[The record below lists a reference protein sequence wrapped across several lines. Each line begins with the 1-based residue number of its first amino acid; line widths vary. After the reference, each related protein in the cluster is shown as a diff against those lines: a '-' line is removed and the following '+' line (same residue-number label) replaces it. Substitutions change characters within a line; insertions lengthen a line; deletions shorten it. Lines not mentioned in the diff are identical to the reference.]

1 VEVERASGRES
12 ENRIDTVS
20 EPDRRKYLTILS
32 LFAAAFMIFQIGVLR
47 ELRFQLNTIFTLA
60 PFLFS
65 SVIAFIGLGS
75 LTSRWIKG
83 DIKRVLRWAVT
94 ILPLI
99 LLPLFAVTILVA
111 TLFSPLQ
118 PQGVTGA
125 EYMSSVITA
134 FVLVAVL
141 GYGPVF
147 FLQGM
152 LFALYFR
159 EGRSTGILSSVYAV
173 DLLASGAGALVGGV
187 LLFVATPIQM
197 VIVASGILLINL
209 LIAAEY
215 LNISQR
221 LVVGEV
227 ILLLLLVLLEQTS
240 GVMQLAESLRW
251 RETGLAYSTWSPY
264 RRIDVLEDQE
274 RLQVY
279 TDGLMFHM
287 YEKDE
292 QAHWEDPRSL
302 PVRLMPTDL
311 GREPEV
317 LVIGAGT
324 GADVRIIR
332 DLHPGDPS
340 VVAVEIDGGFI
351 ETAQAF
357 DWLWDYY
364 RTAEIVV
371 EEGRYY
377 IENSDRQ
384 FDMVIYAYVDPQ
396 SAISKIGIPDANF
409 LYTDRAIRRAYERV
423 RDGGILAIT
432 RVFLVHQ
439 EESFVGRLVAT
450 LEAAG
455 ISPSQTSIYRIQGS
469 FPWSY
474 YGRLSTIHVFV
485 RKGGEAPVVQ
495 DPRLTSLAWA
505 PGDRA
510 TTDFYPFSLVT
521 QAWFGTLAEYVLG
534 SPLTL
539 ILIGIVALGLIVRL
553 STSVG
558 HVNFF
563 LLGFGSFLV
572 ESLVLFN
579 SFLLIGNPSLSAA
592 VAIGFFLIWNAV
604 GSRLSDRLERSSW
617 FYALVPIAVLA
628 YAATAPLLNGLT
640 IAHPVALRTAVF
652 SIHLA
657 LVGIVVGAMFPIS
670 LRSFTN
676 ERVSSMFFIDL
687 IGCAIAPIA
696 FWLAMS
702 VYGTTLVSVA
712 GVVSYVTVSL
722 ILFARLRAA

>member
-1 VEVERASGRES
+1 MLLTGKPIQTEV
-12 ENRIDTVS
+12 NRIVS
-20 EPDRRKYLTILS
+20 EPNRRKYLTIL
-32 LFAAAFMIFQIGVLR
+32 LLLAAGFMVFQIAVLR

-65 SVIAFIGLGS
+65 SVITFIGLGS
-75 LTSRWIKG
+75 FASRWIKG
-83 DIKRVLRWAVT
+83 DIRRVLRWAVA

-111 TLFSPLQ
+111 TAVSPLQ
-118 PQGVTGA
+118 PQAVSGD

-134 FVLVAVL
+134 FLLVAVV

-147 FLQGM
+147 FLQGA
-152 LFALYFR
+152 LFALYFK
-159 EGRSTGILSSVYAV
+159 EGRKTGILSSVYAV
-173 DLLASGAGALVGGV
+173 DLLASGAGALLGGL

-197 VIVASGILLINL
+197 VAVATGILLINL
-209 LIAAEY
+209 LVSAEY
-215 LNISQR
+215 LGIPVR
-221 LVVGEV
+221 LVALEAV
-227 ILLLLLVLLEQTS
+227 LLLAAVLFEQTT
-240 GVMQLAESLRW
+240 GLLHFAESLRW

-287 YEKDE
+287 YEKAE
-292 QAHWEDPRSL
+292 SSYWSDPRSL
-302 PVRLMPTDL
+302 PVRLMPTVL
-311 GREPEV
+311 GREPHV

-332 DLHPGDPS
+332 DLYPGNPN

-351 ETAQAF
+351 ETARAF
-357 DWLWDYY
+357 DWLWEYY

-377 IENSDRQ
+377 VENSDQQ

-455 ISPSQTSIYRIQGS
+455 ITPSQTSIYRIQGS

-485 RKGGEAPVVQ
+485 RKGGTAPQVP
-495 DPRLTSLAWA
+495 DPRLIRMEWV

-510 TTDFYPFSLVT
+510 TTDLYPFSLVT
-521 QAWFGTLAEYVLG
+521 RAWFGTLAEFVVKKPV
-534 SPLTL
+534 PLILL
-539 ILIGIVALGLIVRL
+539 ILIAMALAVRL
-553 STSVG
+553 STSIS

-604 GSRLSDRLERSSW
+604 GSHFSDRLERFRW
-617 FYALVPIAVLA
+617 FYPIVPVAVLA
-628 YAATAPLLNGLT
+628 YAATAPWLNVLT
-640 IAHPVALRTAVF
+640 IAQPVIFRTLVF

-657 LVGIVVGAMFPIS
+657 IVGIVVGSMFPIS
-670 LRSFTN
+670 LRNFAGQ
-676 ERVSSMFFIDL
+676 RVSTMFFIDL
-687 IGCAIAPIA
+687 VGCALAPIA

-702 VYGTTLVSVA
+702 AYGISLVSAA
-712 GVVSYVTVSL
+712 GVVSYIAVSL
-722 ILFARLRAA
+722 ILLARTRTA

>member
-1 VEVERASGRES
+1 VEASE
-12 ENRIDTVS
+12 
-20 EPDRRKYLTILS
+20 RRKYLLVLS
-32 LFAAAFMIFQIGVLR
+32 LLAAAFMVFQIGVLR

-65 SVIAFIGLGS
+65 SVIMFIGLGS
-75 LTSRWIKG
+75 LSSRWIKG
-83 DIKRVLRWAVT
+83 DIKRVLRWAVA

-99 LLPLFAVTILVA
+99 LIPLFTITILVA

-118 PQGVTGA
+118 PQGVTGDQ
-125 EYMSSVITA
+125 YMSSVITA
-134 FVLVAVL
+134 FVLVAIL

-159 EGRSTGILSSVYAV
+159 EGRRTRILSSVYAA
-173 DLLASGAGALVGGV
+173 DLLASGCGALLGGV
-187 LLFVATPIQM
+187 LLFVAAPIQM

-215 LNISQR
+215 LHIPTR
-221 LVVGEV
+221 VVAGEV
-227 ILLLLLVLLEQTS
+227 IVLLLLVLLEQTF

-251 RETGLAYSTWSPY
+251 RDTGLAYSTWSPY
-264 RRIDVLEDQE
+264 RRIDVLEDQQ

-287 YEKDE
+287 YEKEE
-292 QAHWEDPRSL
+292 QGHWADPRSL
-302 PVRLMPTDL
+302 PIRLMPTATDL
-311 GREPEV
+311 GREPDI

-332 DLHPGDPS
+332 DLHPSNPN
-340 VVAVEIDGGFI
+340 VVAVEIDRGFI

-364 RTAEIVV
+364 STADIVV

-377 IENSDRQ
+377 VENSDRQ
-384 FDMVIYAYVDPQ
+384 FDMLIYAYVDPQ

-439 EESFVGRLVAT
+439 EESFVQRLVAT
-450 LEAAG
+450 LKAAG
-455 ISPSQTSIYRIQGS
+455 ITPHQTSIYRIQGS

-485 RKGGEAPVVQ
+485 RKGGAAPMVQ
-495 DPRLTSLAWA
+495 DPRLTPLTWS

-521 QAWFGTLAEYVLG
+521 RAWFGTLADYVLG
-534 SPLTL
+534 RPLTL
-539 ILIGIVALGLIVRL
+539 IMLGAVVLALVIRL
-553 STSVG
+553 STSAG
-558 HVNFF
+558 HLNFF

-592 VAIGFFLIWNAV
+592 VAIGFFLVWNAV
-604 GSRLSDRLERSSW
+604 GSRYSDRLERSRW
-617 FYALVPIAVLA
+617 FYTLVPLGVLA

-640 IAHPVALRTAVF
+640 IAHPIALRTAVF
-652 SIHLA
+652 AIHLG

-670 LRSFTN
+670 LRSFKR
-676 ERVSSMFFIDL
+676 EQVSSMFFIDL

-702 VYGTTLVSVA
+702 AYGTTLVSAA
-712 GVVSYVTVSL
+712 GVVSYLTVSL
-722 ILFARLRAA
+722 VLLARLRAT

>member
-1 VEVERASGRES
+1 
-12 ENRIDTVS
+12 VS
-20 EPDRRKYLTILS
+20 EPDRRKYLTILF
-32 LFAAAFMIFQIGVLR
+32 LLAAGFMVFQIGVLR

-75 LTSRWIKG
+75 FASRWVKG
-83 DIKRVLRWAVT
+83 DIKRVLRWALA
-94 ILPLI
+94 ILPLL
-99 LLPLFAVTILVA
+99 LLPLFLVTILVA
-111 TLFSPLQ
+111 TAVSPLQ
-118 PQGVTGA
+118 PQAVTGD
-125 EYMSSVITA
+125 EYMGSVITA

-152 LFALYFR
+152 LFALYFK
-159 EGRSTGILSSVYAV
+159 EGRQSGILSSVYAV
-173 DLLASGAGALVGGV
+173 DLLASGAGALIGGL
-187 LLFVATPIQM
+187 LLFLTTPIQM
-197 VIVASGILLINL
+197 VVVASGILLVNL
-209 LIAAEY
+209 LISAEY
-215 LNISQR
+215 LDIPVR
-221 LVVGEV
+221 LVALETV
-227 ILLLLLVLLEQTS
+227 LLLAVVLLEQTT
-240 GVMQLAESLRW
+240 GILHLAESLRW

-264 RRIDVLEDQE
+264 RRIDVLEDAE

-287 YEKDE
+287 YEKSDTSY
-292 QAHWEDPRSL
+292 WTDPRSL
-302 PVRLMPTDL
+302 PVRLMPTSL

-332 DLHPGDPS
+332 DLYPGNAE

-351 ETAQAF
+351 QTARAF

-364 RTAEIVV
+364 RTADIEV

-377 IENSDRQ
+377 IENSERQ

-423 RDGGILAIT
+423 REGGVLAIT

-439 EESFVGRLVAT
+439 EEPFVQRLVAT

-455 ISPSQTSIYRIQGS
+455 ISEEQTSIYRIQGS

-474 YGRLSTIHVFV
+474 YGQLSTIHVFV
-485 RKGGEAPVVQ
+485 RKGGTAPDIR
-495 DPRLTSLAWA
+495 DPRLRRMEWVA
-505 PGDRA
+505 GDRA
-510 TTDFYPFSLVT
+510 TTDLYPFSLVT
-521 QAWFGTLAEYVLG
+521 RAWFGTLAEFVLHKPV
-534 SPLTL
+534 PLVLL
-539 ILIGIVALGLIVRL
+539 ILVAAGLIVRL
-553 STSVG
+553 STGVG
-558 HVNFF
+558 HLNFF
-563 LLGFGSFLV
+563 LLGFGSFMV

-579 SFLLIGNPSLSAA
+579 SFLLIGNPGLSAA

-604 GSRLSDRLERSSW
+604 GSHFSDRFQRSRW
-617 FYALVPIAVLA
+617 FYAIVPLAVLA
-628 YAATAPLLNGLT
+628 YALSAPWLNVLT
-640 IAHPVALRTAVF
+640 IAQPVMLRTLVFAV
-652 SIHLA
+652 HLA
-657 LVGIVVGAMFPIS
+657 LVGIVVGSMFPIS
-670 LRSFTN
+670 LRSFAG
-676 ERVSSMFFIDL
+676 EQVSAMFFIDL
-687 IGCAIAPIA
+687 IGCALAPVA

-702 VYGTTLVSVA
+702 VYGISLVSIA
-712 GVVSYVTVSL
+712 GVASYVVVSL
-722 ILFARLRAA
+722 ILLPRLRTA

>member
-1 VEVERASGRES
+1 MV
-12 ENRIDTVS
+12 
-20 EPDRRKYLTILS
+20 
-32 LFAAAFMIFQIGVLR
+32 FQIGVLR

-65 SVIAFIGLGS
+65 SVITFIGLGS
-75 LTSRWIKG
+75 FASRWVKG
-83 DIKRVLRWAVT
+83 DIKRVLRWAVA

-99 LLPLFAVTILVA
+99 LIPLFTVTILVA
-111 TLFSPLQ
+111 TVFSPLQ
-118 PQGVTGA
+118 PQAVTGD
-125 EYMSSVITA
+125 EYMSSVITS
-134 FVLVAVL
+134 FLLVAVL

-152 LFALYFR
+152 LFALYFK
-159 EGRSTGILSSVYAV
+159 EGRKTGILSSVYAI
-173 DLLASGAGALVGGV
+173 DLLASGAGALVGGL
-187 LLFVATPIQM
+187 LLFVATPIEM
-197 VIVASGILLINL
+197 VMVASGILVINL
-209 LIAAEY
+209 LLAAEY
-215 LNISQR
+215 LAIPAR
-221 LVVGEV
+221 LVAGETV
-227 ILLLLLVLLEQTS
+227 LLLALVLIEQST
-240 GVMQLAESLRW
+240 GWLHIAESLRW
-251 RETGLAYSTWSPY
+251 RETGLAYSTWSAY
-264 RRIDVLEDQE
+264 RRIDVLEDQQ

-287 YEKDE
+287 YEKGDS
-292 QAHWEDPRSL
+292 AYWEDPRSL
-302 PVRLMPTDL
+302 PVRLMPTNL
-311 GREPEV
+311 GREPEI

-332 DLHPGDPS
+332 DLHPGNPE

-377 IENSDRQ
+377 IENSERQ

-409 LYTDRAIRRAYERV
+409 LYTDKAIRSAYELV

-439 EESFVGRLVAT
+439 EQPFVQRLVAT

-455 ISPSQTSIYRIQGS
+455 ITPTQTSIYRIRGS

-474 YGRLSTIHVFV
+474 YGRLSTIHIFIG
-485 RKGGEAPVVQ
+485 KGGDAPIVQ
-495 DPRLTSLAWA
+495 DPRLSRLAWT

-510 TTDFYPFSLVT
+510 TTDFYPFSLVAR
-521 QAWFGTLAEYVLG
+521 AWFGTLAEYVLKN
-534 SPLTL
+534 PFTL
-539 ILIGIVALGLIVRL
+539 ALLAIIGVGLFARL

-558 HVNFF
+558 HLNFF

-592 VAIGFFLIWNAV
+592 VAIGFFLIWNAI
-604 GSRLSDRLERSSW
+604 GSHFSDRLERPRW
-617 FYALVPIAVLA
+617 FYGLVPVAVLT

-640 IAHPVALRTAVF
+640 IAQPVGLRILVF
-652 SIHLA
+652 SVHLA
-657 LVGIVVGAMFPIS
+657 VAGIVVGAMFPIS
-670 LRSFTN
+670 LRSFAK
-676 ERVSSMFFIDL
+676 ERVSTMFFIDL
-687 IGCAIAPIA
+687 IGCAVAPIA

-702 VYGTTLVSVA
+702 VYGTSLVSLA
-712 GVVSYVTVSL
+712 GVGSYVIVSL
-722 ILFARLRAA
+722 ILLIRQRSA